1 MPVKSKTDTNEIP
14 SLVNEVQA
22 KSPIPSNRSK
32 QNDWL
37 TKQLKLVHDKHV
49 RAVPG
54 KTYRISA
61 NFTKYRV

>member
-1 MPVKSKTDTNEIP
+1 MPIKNQTNTNENR
-14 SLVNEVQA
+14 SLLNEAEA
-22 KSPIPSNRSK
+22 KPLIPSNRSK

-54 KTYRISA
+54 KTCRISSDSTA
-61 NFTKYRV
+61 YRV